1 MLLGKLELAAF
12 GQGVRHL
19 NLVAQVVAQALRQS
33 SLFKVLGPSDLFK
46 LQDRYRSRLV
56 LKGKNLDQ
64 MKAALAQV
72 LQEYRRQRSQ
82 AHLSIDVNPLILE

>member
-1 MLLGKLELAAF
+1 M
-12 GQGVRHL
+12 
-19 NLVAQVVAQALRQS
+19 AQALRQS